1 MAAGETRALALVTVF
16 AAGCSTTN
24 VTNVYQTVPDG
35 GDAARPASEAGGGD
49 ATVAPDAPADGAIET
64 SDAMG
69 LTDAGADV
77 ACTDVLPPPKPVADD
92 PSDAGNQT
100 FVAAMHTLDLG
111 VRPDGGAPPLFGYDL
126 DDVDTCCS
134 GAPGSCAPPVVGT
147 KDCDEVGGRDNSG
160 GQFIANLALLDPT
173 VFNATTISER
183 LQDGVY
189 SLLIQIQSYN
199 GQPNDTQVVA
209 AIYASDGLETVGDA
223 APPPAKWDGTD
234 VWSVDQ
240 AFVLSGG
247 NGSPIVPTDYDA
259 HAYVSN
265 GTLVM
270 QVNFPLSLGT
280 TSTGAIT
287 IALTGGVITAQL
299 EPAGDG
305 TFHLTN
311 GQVAGRWNVSS
322 VLAAAQSLTLAG
334 QSICPGSTLYGNIKE
349 QICTAADIATT
360 PTADNTGAACDA
372 LSIGLGF
379 TADPAHMGNVV
390 AGSPTSG
397 PCGDASIQPD
407 DCATP

>member
-1 MAAGETRALALVTVF
+1 MPFPRSPRRAWRRTATALGALSAAAALLGVAAWVGCSIYDPSLLLPAPEASTDAADTGPVTVE
-16 AAGCSTTN
+16 AGT
-24 VTNVYQTVPDG
+24 DA
-35 GDAARPASEAGGGD
+35 DAA
-49 ATVAPDAPADGAIET
+49 
-64 SDAMG
+64 
-69 LTDAGADV
+69 
-77 ACTDVLPPPKPVADD
+77 PPPCPEVFPPTKPAADD
-92 PSDAGNQT
+92 PSDAGDQA
-100 FVAAMHTLDLG
+100 FVVALHTLDLG
-111 VRPDGGAPPLFGYDL
+111 IRTDGGAPPLFGYDL
-126 DDVDTCCS
+126 DQVFTCCDGGPS
-134 GAPGSCAPPVVGT
+134 SCTPPVVGNH
-147 KDCDEVGGRDNSG
+147 CDESAGRDNSG
-160 GQFIANLALLDPT
+160 GQLIANLALLDPT